1 MFRRA
6 IEVWREEGP
15 RSFLVKV
22 MGETFHRRLWL
33 IERDPGHDPPHSH
46 CTLEGVECRP
56 LGAEDVDAYLALRPE
71 ADRAEILRRLEAGH
85 QCFAVWKGDRIINAG
100 WVGKGR
106 CWVEY
111 LDLEIELAPGT
122 GYLYEVFT
130 AEAYRGHRVSSE
142 RFAYQSRVLAGQGCR
157 RTIAAIWPENRAVA
171 KSAARATFDTVGEI
185 GYWGFGPL
193 RYRYCRCE
201 GENPAV
207 RLA

>member
-15 RSFLVKV
+15 RNFFVKV

-33 IERDPGHDPPHSH
+33 IERDPGKDPPRSH

-56 LGAEDVDAYLALRPE
+56 LQAEDADAYVAFRPE
-71 ADRAEILRRLEAGH
+71 ADRAEILGRLEAGH
-85 QCFAVWKGDRIINAG
+85 QCFAVWKDDRIINAG
-100 WVGKGR
+100 WVGQGR

-111 LDLEIELAPGT
+111 LDLDIELAPGT

-130 AEAYRGHRVSSE
+130 AEEYRGHRVSSE
-142 RFAYQSRVLAGQGCR
+142 RFAYQSRVLAEQGCR
-157 RTIAAIWPENRAVA
+157 RTIAAIWPENPAVA

-201 GENPAV
+201 GETPAV